1 MSSVQFEFKGSN
13 YSYAKFYTGFG
24 LTVTAYLLFSAFLA
38 WHLGTLAAAQPQV
51 IGYLAWAFALVQ
63 LACLVLSVLYF
74 FIPAISRALASRFL
88 SGRVGCSAAGALTL
102 LLSRLRA
109 CRPCWPCSNVRRR
122 GDGRHQ

>member
-51 IGYLAWAFALVQ
+51 IGFLAWAFALVQ

-74 FIPAISRALASRFL
+74 FIVPAIL
-88 SGRVGCSAAGALTL
+88 SGVVFACLAGAGW
-102 LLSRLRA
+102 LLSHA
-109 CRPCWPCSNVRRR
+109 VA
-122 GDGRHQ
+122 